1 MRRLPSD
8 VAAGLPGSTP
18 IKVGQAQ
25 AVHRSDLV
33 KCRQGPWKPG
43 HAGVCATTHLCV
55 FLSTGVCSSLH
66 PAGRLSLVPLKQ
78 PPACEYLVLSIT
90 SFLENSSCPPPC
102 IGEPTCC
109 PNIVYLA
116 ITCSRWVG
124 KLVLFVRNLQENV
137 GTREE
142 ETM

>member
-18 IKVGQAQ
+18 IKVRQAQ

-33 KCRQGPWKPG
+33 NCRQGPRRSMCYHTP
-43 HAGVCATTHLCV
+43 VC
-55 FLSTGVCSSLH
+55 
-66 PAGRLSLVPLKQ
+66 VPEHRCLFQPSPCRSALLGPPKQ
-78 PPACEYLVLSIT
+78 PLACEYLVLSIT
-90 SFLENSSCPPPC
+90 SFLENSSWPPPC
-102 IGEPTCC
+102 IGEPACC

-124 KLVLFVRNLQENV
+124 KLVLFFRNLQEKV
-137 GTREE
+137 GTQEG